1 MGTMFLSE
9 TAPTM
14 PHMGLPF
21 KFNVRASY
29 ASWIKIND
37 YLKYKFEFK
46 FHLLRYL
53 NYYFIINTLLK

>member
-1 MGTMFLSE
+1 
-9 TAPTM
+9 
-14 PHMGLPF
+14 MGLPF